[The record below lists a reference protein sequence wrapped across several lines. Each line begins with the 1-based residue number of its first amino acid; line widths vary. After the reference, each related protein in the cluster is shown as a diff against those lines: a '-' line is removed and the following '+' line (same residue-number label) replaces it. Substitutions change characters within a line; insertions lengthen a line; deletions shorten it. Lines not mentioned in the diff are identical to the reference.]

1 LRVFFGLACV
11 ARAGQPTEG
20 RQLPK
25 AARRAMQSI
34 GNTRVLPPPHALAK
48 PKIQQQCGTGALI
61 VRRLAADGADT
72 VGVFVTNGGYNGV
85 QQVLRL
91 STPLSPKPHQIKLR
105 KRLIQNGEN

>member
-1 LRVFFGLACV
+1 MSFLAWPALLGRDSRPKGDSC
-11 ARAGQPTEG
+11 RRQPAG
-20 RQLPK
+20 RCK
-25 AARRAMQSI
+25 ASATRGYCRR
-34 GNTRVLPPPHALAK
+34 PHALAK

-72 VGVFVTNGGYNGV
+72 VGVFVTNDGYNGV

>member
-1 LRVFFGLACV
+1 
-11 ARAGQPTEG
+11 
-20 RQLPK
+20 
-25 AARRAMQSI
+25 MQSI
-34 GNTRVLPPPHALAK
+34 GNTGRVLPPPSRLGQAK
-48 PKIQQQCGTGALI
+48 NPTERGNGALI
-61 VRRLAADGADT
+61 ARRLAADGADT